1 MNGSLKIAIKSGIHL
16 GGRLVWG
23 GGRGGGGCL
32 GKYGTQNTLLT
43 TKTNHSNS
51 WFSILYAQ
59 NNFKN
64 L

>member
-23 GGRGGGGCL
+23 EGGCL